1 MPFLVTSG
9 SKIDMIRNTVL
20 IAIVSGIYY
29 WRAKTEE
36 KHLMADPDYQVYSA
50 WMDRN
55 APIPR
60 FFAYAKTLA
69 GNRVRIANGQVE
81 PAE

>member
-1 MPFLVTSG
+1 
-9 SKIDMIRNTVL
+9 
-20 IAIVSGIYY
+20 
-29 WRAKTEE
+29 
-36 KHLMADPDYQVYSA
+36 MADPDYQEYSA

-60 FFAYAKTLA
+60 LFAYAKTLA
-69 GNRVRIANGQVE
+69 GNRVRIASGQVE